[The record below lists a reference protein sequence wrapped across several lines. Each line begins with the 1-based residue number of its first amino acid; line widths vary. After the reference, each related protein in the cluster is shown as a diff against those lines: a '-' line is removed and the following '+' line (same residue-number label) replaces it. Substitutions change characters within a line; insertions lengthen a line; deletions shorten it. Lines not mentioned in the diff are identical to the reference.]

1 MFIITHDLEAALVCD
16 KTAIL
21 RKGKL
26 LDFDTPHNLI
36 SSLPSNGLLA
46 RLSIENLTGE
56 IIDNIKNFKYCAEV
70 SRVGND
76 VVEIFL
82 EDFEEHLLPL
92 IDYLLEK
99 DIKIIAM
106 SRDVA
111 NFRRYFQI
119 RIKIEEE
126 KEKRQL
132 KQNDLKIDK
141 LGEKNR

>member
-21 RKGKL
+21 RQGEL
-26 LDFDTPHNLI
+26 LEFDTPHNLI

-46 RLSIENLTGE
+46 RLSIEDLTGE
-56 IIDNIKNFKYCAEV
+56 IIDIIENFEFCVEV

-82 EDFEEHLLPL
+82 KDFENNLLSL
-92 IDYLLEK
+92 IDYLLENE
-99 DIKIIAM
+99 IKILSM

-119 RIKIEEE
+119 RIKREEE
-126 KEKRQL
+126 KEKKQL
-132 KQNDLKIDK
+132 WKEN
-141 LGEKNR
+141 

>member
-21 RKGKL
+21 RQGKL
-26 LDFDTPHNLI
+26 LEFDTPHNLI

-46 RLSIENLTGE
+46 RLSIEDLTGE
-56 IIDNIKNFKYCAEV
+56 VIDIIENFEFCEEV

-82 EDFEEHLLPL
+82 TDFEKNLLSL
-92 IDYLLEK
+92 IDYLLEH
-99 DIKIIAM
+99 DIKILSM

-119 RIKIEEE
+119 RIKREEE
-126 KEKRQL
+126 KVKKQL
-132 KQNDLKIDK
+132 S
-141 LGEKNR
+141 KNF

>member
-21 RKGKL
+21 REGKL
-26 LDFDTPHNLI
+26 LEFDTPHNLI

-56 IIDNIKNFKYCAEV
+56 IIDIIADFEHCEEV

-76 VVEIFL
+76 VVEVFL
-82 EDFEEHLLPL
+82 KDFEENLLPL

-99 DIKIIAM
+99 EVKIMAM

-111 NFRRYFQI
+111 NFRRYFQL
-119 RIKIEEE
+119 RIKWEEE
-126 KEKRQL
+126 RDRIDLL
-132 KQNDLKIDK
+132 KNGKAIHD
-141 LGEKNR
+141 LGE